1 MESDK
6 EMINIKHKKI
16 ECRRY
21 TNKAGEPGEPSRRHG
36 IKFSIIIHHDG
47 WDSFH
52 FHGLYSQP
60 AIVCSDS
67 GSVPG
72 SHVLERR
79 RLLDKCE
86 QKHCARKIKGYRWW
100 QTITSFQEALNWT
113 CCPNKG
119 PITWNYYCDVF
130 FCFKWVKVSRLS
142 VDGLI
147 GSEMK
152 SCNTILIPVNVLP
165 HFYKYFPLIFFCLEG
180 AWLRYIGYDTWYTFC
195 SRVLVFLEIT
205 IKWITTDFFFC
216 EFSEFL
222 DLVL

>member
-21 TNKAGEPGEPSRRHG
+21 TNKAGESGQPSRRHG

-52 FHGLYSQP
+52 LHGLYSQP
-60 AIVCSDS
+60 AIICSCS

-72 SHVLERR
+72 SHVIERWK
-79 RLLDKCE
+79 LLDKCE
-86 QKHCARKIKGYRWW
+86 QIHCTRKIKGYRLW
-100 QTITSFQEALNWT
+100 QTITSFQETLIWT
-113 CCPNKG
+113 RWPNKG
-119 PITWNYYCDVF
+119 PITRNCCCAVF
-130 FCFKWVKVSRLS
+130 ICFKWVKVSRWS

-165 HFYKYFPLIFFCLEG
+165 HFYKLHNQWHIAFSVNYNQMNNDRRFFVCG
-180 AWLRYIGYDTWYTFC
+180 
-195 SRVLVFLEIT
+195 
-205 IKWITTDFFFC
+205 
-216 EFSEFL
+216 FSEFL